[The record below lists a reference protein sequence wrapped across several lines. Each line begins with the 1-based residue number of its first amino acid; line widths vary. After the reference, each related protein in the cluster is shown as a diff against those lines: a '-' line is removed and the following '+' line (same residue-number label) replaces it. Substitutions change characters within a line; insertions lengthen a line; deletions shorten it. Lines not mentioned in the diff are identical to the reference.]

1 MKTPPTGRHI
11 LKLTGMGGKGI
22 PTHRA
27 SLLLKNRS
35 KIALS
40 KLISLISVSNDK
52 FTGKGKVN
60 DDSGHGHHAEL
71 VGKGES
77 FNDGPFKKAIRLNG
91 GIVQMS
97 PARDVISSVS
107 KTGQITM
114 EAWFFLNQHSSYD
127 GIISLEAVDG
137 GGCCEFRTMVD
148 PNFNPFWD
156 AGHHADKKLANFKFE
171 LKKWYHYVLV
181 ADGKDGK
188 IYVDGKFIGAQ
199 PENFKL
205 PTFKQ
210 TLVYI
215 GAGENPNVH
224 RVEDAIIDEVVV
236 YNKALD
242 EKEINAS
249 MKLSVPG
256 VLAVESTGKLAVT
269 WGDIKSNR

>member
-1 MKTPPTGRHI
+1 MK
-11 LKLTGMGGKGI
+11 
-22 PTHRA
+22 
-27 SLLLKNRS
+27 SLLCLL
-35 KIALS
+35 LS
-40 KLISLISVSNDK
+40 IGLVLVGLATYAVEEDNVILYYSFDK

-60 DDSGHGHHAEL
+60 DDSGRGHHAEL

-77 FNDGPFKKAIRLNG
+77 FKDGPFKKAIRLNG

-97 PARDVISSVS
+97 PARDVISSVG

-156 AGHHADKKLANFKFE
+156 AGHHADKKLTHFKFE

-188 IYVDGKFIGAQ
+188 IYVDGEFIGAQ

-236 YNKALD
+236 YNKALT
-242 EKEINAS
+242 EEEVKAS
-249 MKLSVPG
+249 MKLGLPG
-256 VLAVESTGKLAVT
+256 VLAVEPTGKLAVM
-269 WGDIKSNR
+269 WGDLKSTR